1 MKLTLVLTTKSEQPR
16 DKIWEN
22 TSKMAAVK
30 THTGHTEKKTGYN
43 SGQRAWFICPI

>member
-43 SGQRAWFICPI
+43 SGHALYDIQP